1 MTTNLVTEMV
11 GEGML
16 AAKQTAEREYEIA
29 RGRVEQA
36 KRDLA
41 SAQAVLGQARASRQA
56 ARIQYEDE
64 VRANRKPRQTNIVR
78 RILDVIQPG
87 NGATR
92 AEIVRR
98 TQLDAT
104 TVSSTLTRLRR
115 AGFVTRDGDD
125 FAGLWVATQ
134 NGIMWAA
141 SNAAF
146 PKEHRG

>member
-16 AAKQTAEREYEIA
+16 AAKQAAEREYDQA

-36 KRDLA
+36 KRELA
-41 SAQAVLGQARASRQA
+41 AAQVALTSARASRQQ
-56 ARIQYEDE
+56 ARIEYEDE
-64 VRANRKPRQTNIVR
+64 VRSRRKPRQTNIVR

-87 NGATR
+87 NPATR
-92 AEIVRR
+92 AEIVER
-98 TQLDAT
+98 TSLDAT

-115 AGFVTRDGDD
+115 AGFVQREGD
-125 FAGLWVATQ
+125 FAGRWVASEAGT
-134 NGIMWAA
+134 IWAA
-141 SNAAF
+141 SNAPF

>member
-16 AAKQTAEREYEIA
+16 ANKQSAEREYEQA
-29 RGRVEQA
+29 RGRVERA

-41 SAQAVLGQARASRQA
+41 EAQVALVA
-56 ARIQYEDE
+56 ARSARQRARIEYEDE
-64 VRANRKPRQTNIVR
+64 VRSRRKPRQTNIVR

-87 NGATR
+87 NPATR
-92 AEIVRR
+92 AEIVER
-98 TQLDAT
+98 TGLDPT

-115 AGFVTRDGDD
+115 AGFVEREGD
-125 FAGLWVATQ
+125 FTGRWVASQ
-134 NGIMWAA
+134 DGITWAA
-141 SNAAF
+141 SNIAF

>member
-16 AAKQTAEREYEIA
+16 AQKQAAEREYEQA

-36 KRDLA
+36 KRELA
-41 SAQAVLGQARASRQA
+41 AAQVALSAARSARQQAR
-56 ARIQYEDE
+56 IEYEDE
-64 VRANRKPRQTNIVR
+64 VRSRRRPRQTNIVR

-87 NGATR
+87 NPATR
-92 AEIVRR
+92 AEIVER
-98 TQLDAT
+98 TSLDAT

-115 AGFVTRDGDD
+115 AGFVEREGD
-125 FAGLWVATQ
+125 FAGRWVASQ
-134 NGIMWAA
+134 DGVIWAA